1 MNTLTILLQAAQ
13 GGFDMSIIFL
23 MMGIIL
29 VVQFVIVGPRQ
40 KKKEKEQLSYIEN
53 LPVGSKMVTASGI
66 HGKFLR
72 IEDNTLILEIDNGV
86 KIKIEKNYIN
96 FDLTKAVNGTSE
108 VKK

>member
-13 GGFDMSIIFL
+13 GGFDMTIIFL
-23 MMGIIL
+23 MMGIFL
-29 VVQFVIVGPRQ
+29 VVQFVIIGPKQ
-40 KKKEKEQLSYIEN
+40 KKKEKEQLIFIEN

-96 FDLTKAVNGTSE
+96 YDLTKALNSSSE
-108 VKK
+108 AK

>member
-13 GGFDMSIIFL
+13 GGFDMTIIFL
-23 MMGIIL
+23 MMGIFL
-29 VVQFVIVGPRQ
+29 VVQFVIIGPRQ
-40 KKKEKEQLSYIEN
+40 KKKEKEQLAFIEN
-53 LPVGSKMVTASGI
+53 LSVGSKMVTASGI

-96 FDLTKAVNGTSE
+96 FDLTKAVNSSTE

>member
-13 GGFDMSIIFL
+13 GGFDMTIIFL
-23 MMGIIL
+23 MMGIFL
-29 VVQFVIVGPRQ
+29 VVQFVIIGPRQ
-40 KKKEKEQLSYIEN
+40 KKKEKEQLAFIEN
-53 LPVGSKMVTASGI
+53 LSVGSKMVTASGI

-86 KIKIEKNYIN
+86 KFKIEKNYIN
-96 FDLTKAVNGTSE
+96 FDLTKAINNSTE

>member
-13 GGFDMSIIFL
+13 GGFDMTIIFL
-23 MMGIIL
+23 MMGIFL
-29 VVQFVIVGPRQ
+29 VVQFVIIGPKQ
-40 KKKEKEQLSYIEN
+40 KKKEKEQLIFIEN

-96 FDLTKAVNGTSE
+96 FDLTKALNSSSE
-108 VKK
+108 AK

>member
-13 GGFDMSIIFL
+13 GGFDMTIIFL
-23 MMGIIL
+23 MMGIFL
-29 VVQFVIVGPRQ
+29 VVQFVIIGPRQ
-40 KKKEKEQLSYIEN
+40 KKKEKEQLAFIEN
-53 LPVGSKMVTASGI
+53 LSVGSKMVTASGI

-96 FDLTKAVNGTSE
+96 FDLTKAINNSTE

>member
-13 GGFDMSIIFL
+13 GGFDMTIIFL
-23 MMGIIL
+23 MMGIFL

-40 KKKEKEQLSYIEN
+40 KKKEKEQLAFVEN

-96 FDLTKAVNGTSE
+96 YDLTKAINSSTE

>member
-13 GGFDMSIIFL
+13 GGFDMTIIFL
-23 MMGIIL
+23 MMGIFL
-29 VVQFVIVGPRQ
+29 VVQFVIIGPKQ
-40 KKKEKEQLSYIEN
+40 KKKEKEQLIFIEN

-86 KIKIEKNYIN
+86 KIKIEK
-96 FDLTKAVNGTSE
+96 S
-108 VKK
+108 KKLKILKSK